1 MMSASSKESAPPYVR
16 LADRDNVVVLA
27 RHVAPGTS
35 FEGPDGTVWTMSA
48 HLDAGNKLAA
58 VAIAQGERIIK
69 VGVPIGTAI
78 HPIAPGEHVHSHNL
92 RSDHI
97 PIDGGDTA
105 MGGARAFD

>member
-1 MMSASSKESAPPYVR
+1 MSASSTEHAPPYVR
-16 LADRDNVVVLA
+16 LADRDNVVVLS
-27 RHVAPGTS
+27 RHVEPGDS

-58 VAIAQGERIIK
+58 VPIAQGERIIK
-69 VGVPIGTAI
+69 VGVPIGTAM
-78 HPIAPGEHVHSHNL
+78 HPIEPGEHVHSHNL

-97 PIDGGDTA
+97 PIDGGETA